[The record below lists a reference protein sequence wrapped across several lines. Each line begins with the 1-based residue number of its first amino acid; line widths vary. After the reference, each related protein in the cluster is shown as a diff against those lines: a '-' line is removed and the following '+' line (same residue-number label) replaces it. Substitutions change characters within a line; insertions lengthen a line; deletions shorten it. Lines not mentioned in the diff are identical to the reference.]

1 MGFLEQNPAGE
12 SGFQAPF
19 RILVVDDE
27 LPILNLLRNFLEAQG
42 HTVQT
47 AHGGLEAAEA
57 ARGRSFDLALLDL
70 MMPDQDGMTTL
81 KQLKSIDENLSV
93 LIMTGY
99 GTIKSAI
106 EAMKNGAEE
115 FLLKPLSLE
124 ALGILIER
132 VREHRRLREE
142 CLFLRSQLGAQAG
155 SRALITRNKR
165 MQDIQDLIA
174 KVAPLRSTVLIEGE
188 SGTGKELIARAI
200 HEQSPRAGRRFV
212 AINCGVIPVHLLESE
227 LFGYERGAFT
237 GAASRKIGYFEAAG
251 GGTVLL
257 DEISEM
263 GVDLQ
268 VKLLRVLQERSFQ
281 RVGGTEE
288 IGTDVRIIASTNRN
302 LEELVAQNRFRKD
315 LYYRINVVRITVPP
329 LRERQEDISLL
340 AYHFLSKY
348 AAEFGKQVQGI
359 EPAVIELLLG
369 QRWEGN
375 VRELE
380 NVLER
385 AVALAEGRQVT
396 TRDLPPEF
404 RKPGPVPMAGREL
417 KPFQEAKQ
425 DFEVEYLKLVLEK
438 ARGNISLAARLT
450 DIPRQNLYE
459 KLSKYGIDK
468 EAFRAPG
475 TET

>member
-1 MGFLEQNPAGE
+1 MGFLEQNQAAE
-12 SGFQAPF
+12 TGFQAAF

-27 LPILNLLRNFLEAQG
+27 LPILNLLRTFLEAQG
-42 HTVQT
+42 HAVQT
-47 AHGGLEAAEA
+47 AHGGLEAVEA
-57 ARGRSFDLALLDL
+57 ARGRSFDLALVDL
-70 MMPDQDGMTTL
+70 MMPDQDGMATL

-132 VREHRRLREE
+132 VREHCRLREE

-155 SRALITRNKR
+155 SRALVTRNKR
-165 MQDIQDLIA
+165 MQDILDLVA

-237 GAASRKIGYFEAAG
+237 GAASRKLGYFEVAG

-329 LRERQEDISLL
+329 LRERPEDISLL
-340 AYHFLSKY
+340 AYHFLGKY

-385 AVALAEGRQVT
+385 AVAMAEGRQVT

-404 RKPGPVPMAGREL
+404 RKAGPMQTAGREL

-438 ARGNISLAARLT
+438 AQGNISLAARLT

-468 EAFRAPG
+468 EAFRASA

>member
-1 MGFLEQNPAGE
+1 MEENPAANPE
-12 SGFQAPF
+12 PQEPF

-27 LPILNLLRNFLEAQG
+27 LPILNLLRTYLEGRG
-42 HTVQT
+42 HMVET

-57 ARGRSFDLALLDL
+57 ARRRSFDLALVDL
-70 MMPDQDGMTTL
+70 MMPDQDGLTTL

-132 VREHRRLREE
+132 VRENRRLREE
-142 CLFLRSQLGAQAG
+142 CLFLRSQFGAQAG
-155 SRALITRNKR
+155 DRPLITRNKR
-165 MQDIQDLIA
+165 MQDILDLIA

-200 HEQSPRAGRRFV
+200 HEQSPRADRRFV

-257 DEISEM
+257 DEIGEM

-302 LEELVAQNRFRKD
+302 LEEQISQGRFRKD

-329 LRERQEDISLL
+329 LRERPEDISLL

-359 EPAVIELLLG
+359 EPAVIEVLLG
-369 QRWEGN
+369 HRWEGN

-385 AVALAEGRQVT
+385 AVAMAEGRQVAV
-396 TRDLPPEF
+396 RDLPPEF
-404 RKPGPVPMAGREL
+404 RKTAAPQAANREL
-417 KPFQEAKQ
+417 KPFHEAKQ
-425 DFEVEYLKLVLEK
+425 DFEIEYLKQVLEK

-468 EAFRAPG
+468 DIFRSSA
-475 TET
+475 TEM

>member
-1 MGFLEQNPAGE
+1 MEPLEENHAAE
-12 SGFQAPF
+12 SGFPAPF
-19 RILVVDDE
+19 RVLVVDDE
-27 LPILNLLRNFLEAQG
+27 PSILNLLKTYLETQG
-42 HTVQT
+42 HAVQT
-47 AHGGLEAAEA
+47 ARGGLEAAEA
-57 ARGRSFDLALLDL
+57 ARSRSFDLALVDL
-70 MMPDQDGMTTL
+70 MMPDQDGMATL
-81 KQLKSIDENLSV
+81 KQLKSIDERLSV

-155 SRALITRNKR
+155 SRALVTRNKR
-165 MQDIQDLIA
+165 MQDILDLVA

-200 HEQSPRAGRRFV
+200 HEQSPRAGGRFV

-237 GAASRKIGYFEAAG
+237 GATSRKLGYFEAAG

-263 GVDLQ
+263 AVDLQ

-329 LRERQEDISLL
+329 LRERPEDISLL
-340 AYHFLSKY
+340 AYHFLGKY

-359 EPAVIELLLG
+359 QPAVIELLLG
-369 QRWEGN
+369 HRWEGN

-385 AVALAEGRQVT
+385 AVAMAEGGQVSV
-396 TRDLPPEF
+396 RDLPEEF
-404 RKPGPVPMAGREL
+404 RKAIPVQAGGREL

-438 ARGNISLAARLT
+438 SRGNISLAARLT
-450 DIPRQNLYE
+450 AIPRQNLYE

-468 EAFRAPG
+468 EAFRSPA

>member
-404 RKPGPVPMAGREL
+404 RKAGPVPMAGREL